1 MDHATDRRAARC
13 RFIADGF
20 RRRHICDQ
28 RNAVTDSGADGNAGP
43 N

>member
-1 MDHATDRRAARC
+1 MDHSIDRRAARC

-20 RRRHICDQ
+20 GRCHSCDQ
-28 RNAVTDSGADGNAGP
+28 RDAVTDSGADGNAGP